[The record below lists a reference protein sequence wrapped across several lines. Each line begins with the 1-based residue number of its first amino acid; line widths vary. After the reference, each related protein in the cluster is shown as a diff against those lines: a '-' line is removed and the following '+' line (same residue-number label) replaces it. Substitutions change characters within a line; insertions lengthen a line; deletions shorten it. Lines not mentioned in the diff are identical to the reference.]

1 MKRRTLSGLLAC
13 AVLASSLVGALA
25 EVKDN
30 PYQVIVNRNAFALK
44 PPPPPTPPTPAEP
57 PPSPVEVFLTGIS
70 TLGGTKKVLL
80 QITDKSPS
88 KGGKTEFPP
97 PLVEGDVQGR
107 IKVVS
112 IDPEKGAVAIK
123 SAGNEKTLTFEKDA
137 PKSAAPA
144 PPGAPPPGGVHPP
157 GAIPVPQP
165 GIPSPIGTAAVDPAS
180 RYGVA
185 VGGAAPSVPAPAAPV
200 TSAGASSVGASAS
213 AIPSRPLRTTMD
225 AGGNVVV
232 GGGGGTTP
240 ATTAAT
246 AAPVP
251 TMTRDQAIAHINEQR
266 QLYEDAYKA
275 GLIQKR
281 QNLAPILPPPP
292 GYRQPTP
299 PSPTQTQ

>member
-123 SAGNEKTLTFEKDA
+123 IDGNEKTLGFEKDA
-137 PKSAAPA
+137 SKAGGAAPN
-144 PPGAPPPGGVHPP
+144 PPAMIPGMMPGMPPPVNPAGTVPLPGVTTAAGAAAALNAAGVAGAAGSRGNNVMVGGGAPSAQPAAPGYAAGAASGGAP
-157 GAIPVPQP
+157 GAIPVRPVRTYP
-165 GIPSPIGTAAVDPAS
+165 DSAGGVTVGGGTAAVIGSGMP
-180 RYGVA
+180 GQV
-185 VGGAAPSVPAPAAPV
+185 
-200 TSAGASSVGASAS
+200 SS
-213 AIPSRPLRTTMD
+213 
-225 AGGNVVV
+225 
-232 GGGGGTTP
+232 GTP
-240 ATTAAT
+240 
-246 AAPVP
+246 
-251 TMTRDQAIAHINEQR
+251 MTREQAIARIEELR
-266 QLYEDAYKA
+266 RLKTA
-275 GLIQKR
+275 GQ
-281 QNLAPILPPPP
+281 
-292 GYRQPTP
+292 
-299 PSPTQTQ
+299 